1 MSRKIFA
8 APIAALALIAAAP
21 VPSAALASNSEQPA
35 SASQSAESGKP
46 AKAERKIC
54 KSFTMS
60 GSNMRSERL
69 CLTRAQWKDFYA
81 AQEEN

>member
-1 MSRKIFA
+1 MTRKIFA

-21 VPSAALASNSEQPA
+21 VPSAALASNSSQPQ
-35 SASQSAESGKP
+35 SASGSQRGDAP

-54 KSFTMS
+54 KTFHMS
-60 GSNMRSERL
+60 GSHAKAERL
-69 CLTRAQWKDFYA
+69 CLTRAQWKDFND